1 MIWCVEDDTNIL
13 DLEMCALEYGGFKT
27 KGFEDGKSLFEALK
41 KEKPKMIILDVMLPN
56 MDGIEILRKLK
67 ESIEYKDIAVI
78 MATAKGQEYDKVKGL
93 NLGADDYIVKP
104 FGMLELVAR
113 VNAVLRRTNP
123 IKEVTTKKY
132 KDLILNLEEYTV
144 TIDSQFINLTY
155 KEFELLNLF
164 MSHPG
169 RVYSKEQLFIQV
181 WKQDYM
187 KDSRTLD
194 SHISSLRQKIK
205 EYGNMIE
212 TIRNVGYKWRND
224 YDK

>member
-13 DLEMCALEYGGFKT
+13 DIELCALEFGGFQAI
-27 KGFEDGKSLFEALK
+27 GFEDGASFFDALK
-41 KEKPKMIILDVMLPN
+41 KEKPELIILDIMLPN

-67 ESIEYKDIAVI
+67 EMIEYKDIPVI

-104 FGMLELVAR
+104 FSVMELVAR
-113 VNAVLRRTNP
+113 VNAVLRRTKP
-123 IKEVTTKKY
+123 KKEETIKRY
-132 KDLILNLEEYTV
+132 KTLILNLDEYMV
-144 TIDSQFINLTY
+144 HIDSTRVNLTY

-164 MSHPG
+164 ISHPG
-169 RVYSKEQLFIQV
+169 RVNSKEQLFIQV
-181 WKQDYM
+181 WKQEYM

-212 TIRNVGYKWRND
+212 TVRGVGYRWRNED
-224 YDK
+224 DK

>member
-13 DLEMCALEYGGFKT
+13 DIELYALGFSGFEV
-27 KGFEDGKSLFEALK
+27 KGFEDGLSFFEALK
-41 KEKPKMIILDVMLPN
+41 KEKPELIILDIMLPN
-56 MDGIEILRKLK
+56 MDGIEILCKLK
-67 ESIEYKDIAVI
+67 DSTEYKDIPVI

-104 FGMLELVAR
+104 FGVMELVAR
-113 VNAVLRRTNP
+113 VNAVLRRTNSKQED
-123 IKEVTTKKY
+123 IVKRY
-132 KDLILNLEEYTV
+132 KTLVLNLDEYRV
-144 TIDSQFINLTY
+144 FVDDEIINLTY
-155 KEFELLNLF
+155 KEFELLSLF
-164 MSHPG
+164 MSRPG
-169 RVYSKEQLFIQV
+169 RVYSKEQLFSQV

-212 TIRNVGYKWRND
+212 TVRNVGYKWRNED
-224 YDK
+224 DN